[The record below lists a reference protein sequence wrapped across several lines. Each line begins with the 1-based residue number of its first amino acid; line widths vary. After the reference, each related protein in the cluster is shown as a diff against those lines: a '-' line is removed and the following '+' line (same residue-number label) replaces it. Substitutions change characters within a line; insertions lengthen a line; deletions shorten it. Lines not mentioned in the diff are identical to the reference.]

1 MTKRLVLRAAILL
14 LCVAPSLRAQE
25 PLRQPAQGWTRV
37 RVAKWALL
45 GAAAGFGLYALQHT
59 SRAQQAYE
67 TLSRRCLGDPDR
79 CELANGRYADPA
91 TEALYQRSGRE
102 DRRAQLGIIGGQV
115 TLFGSAALFI
125 YDLRNSRGPENIPY
139 PARLTTPARTL
150 VIGVRLG
157 G

>member
-1 MTKRLVLRAAILL
+1 MTMRLVRRAVILL

-37 RVAKWALL
+37 RVTKWALL

-59 SRAQQAYE
+59 SRAQHAYE
-67 TLSRRCLGDPDR
+67 ALSRRCLGEPDR
-79 CELANGRYADPA
+79 CELVNGRYADPS
-91 TEALYQRSGRE
+91 TEALFQRSGRE

-125 YDLRNSRGPENIPY
+125 YDLRNRRGPDNIPY
-139 PARLTTPARTL
+139 PARLTTPAPRL
-150 VIGVRLG
+150 VVGLRIGG
-157 G
+157 